1 MGVTDRWVRKLLKRM
16 KKRGD
21 AVVVHGLRDRA
32 SNRKIASQTQKR
44 AIEVLKQ
51 ADWHD
56 FGPTFASEQLAKRHQ
71 IRVGKETLRGW
82 MIEAGLWKP
91 GARRIEASPQRVRRT
106 GAVGHLRARLAGVA
120 AMREKPGGADVWL
133 LEIERGIANRL
144 TYDSRNG
151 TLPAWSANGRIITF
165 QVGSLFRADAS
176 GSGAPE
182 PLTKSGDYQTPP
194 IGLAMAAIFSTLKSY
209 PVSGFHGVETTSSPG
224 IS

>member
-1 MGVTDRWVRKLLKRM
+1 LKRM
-16 KKRGD
+16 KRRGD
-21 AVVVHGLRDRA
+21 RVVVHGLRGRA
-32 SNRKIASQTQKR
+32 SNRTIASQVHAQ
-44 AIEVLKQ
+44 ALGFLKQ
-51 ADWHD
+51 PDWHD
-56 FGPTFASEQLAKRHQ
+56 FGPTFASEQLAKRHG
-71 IRVGKETLRGW
+71 IEVSDETVARMDDRSRIVETGRAQNRRGP
-82 MIEAGLWKP
+82 LL
-91 GARRIEASPQRVRRT
+91 
-106 GAVGHLRARLAGVA
+106 HLRARLAGVA